1 MSRIILAFPPSRQS
15 FSEKL
20 RHMLV
25 QGGYTDITSV
35 LRASEALQEMGRADA
50 GILIT
55 CLRLPDMYYRD
66 LLERLPDCFE
76 LLLLDTQAQISS
88 CRETDVIALALPVTG
103 RDLLDT
109 VAMMDRNAAEK
120 LRRQRSRQ
128 KKQRSQQDINDI
140 SNAKAVLMQ
149 RNHMTEDEAYR
160 YLQKTS
166 MDTGRTMAETA
177 QMILLISL
185 S

>member
-1 MSRIILAFPPSRQS
+1 
-15 FSEKL
+15 
-20 RHMLV
+20 
-25 QGGYTDITSV
+25 
-35 LRASEALQEMGRADA
+35 
-50 GILIT
+50 
-55 CLRLPDMYYRD
+55 
-66 LLERLPDCFE
+66 
-76 LLLLDTQAQISS
+76 
-88 CRETDVIALALPVTG
+88 
-103 RDLLDT
+103 
-109 VAMMDRNAAEK
+109 MMDWNAAEK

-166 MDTGRTMAETA
+166 MDTGRTMVETA